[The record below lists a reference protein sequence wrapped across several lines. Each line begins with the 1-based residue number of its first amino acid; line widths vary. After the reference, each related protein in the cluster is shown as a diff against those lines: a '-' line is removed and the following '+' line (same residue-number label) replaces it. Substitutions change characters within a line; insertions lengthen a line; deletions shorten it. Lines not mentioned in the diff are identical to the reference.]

1 MSSSATFVRV
11 VASSILLT
19 AAAALPGCL
28 ISSQS
33 HETQSGTYVSEATFN
48 QIQPG
53 VTTRQWVL
61 GTLGEPSLKTTLESG
76 EELWK
81 WSYCKTKQSSGS
93 LLFVFG
99 GSSTSSTLGAA
110 YVQFK
115 DGLVTKS
122 WRAS

>member
-1 MSSSATFVRV
+1 MPSP
-11 VASSILLT
+11 SSIVRITITCALLT
-19 AAAALPGCL
+19 AAAVLPGCL
-28 ISSQS
+28 ISSRS
-33 HETQSGTYVSEATFN
+33 SETQSGTYVSEATFN

-53 VTTRQWVL
+53 VTTQQWVR
-61 GTLGEPSLKTTLESG
+61 GTLGEPSLKTPLENG

-99 GSSTSSTLGAA
+99 GSSSSSTMGAA

-115 DGLVTKS
+115 DGIVTKS
-122 WRAS
+122 WRAN

>member
-1 MSSSATFVRV
+1 MSASSSIIRV
-11 VASSILLT
+11 ALSCALLA

-28 ISSQS
+28 ISSRS
-33 HETQSGTYVSEATFN
+33 SETQSGTYVSEATFN
-48 QIQPG
+48 QIEPG
-53 VTTRQWVL
+53 VTTKQWVL
-61 GTLGEPSLKTTLESG
+61 GTLGEPSLKTNLENG

-99 GSSTSSTLGAA
+99 GSSTSSTMGAA

-115 DGLVTKS
+115 DGIATKS
-122 WRAS
+122 WRSN